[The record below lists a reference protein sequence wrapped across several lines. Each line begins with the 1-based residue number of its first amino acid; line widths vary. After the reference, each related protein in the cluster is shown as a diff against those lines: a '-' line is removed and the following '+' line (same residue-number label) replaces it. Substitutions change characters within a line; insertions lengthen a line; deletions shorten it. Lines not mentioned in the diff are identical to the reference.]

1 MKKVTKHASK
11 RIRERVKVRN
21 SKYSFRLARIKG
33 NYNYQYDGDFRK
45 FLDYIAYKNKNRIT
59 VYNNY
64 IYIIKN
70 NKLITVLQVP
80 EKYKNL
86 KPIYSK

>member
-11 RIRERVKVRN
+11 RIRERLNVRN
-21 SKYSFRLARIKG
+21 SKYNFRLARIKG
-33 NYNYQYDGDFRK
+33 SYNYQYDGDFRK
-45 FLDYIAYKNKNRIT
+45 FLDYIAY
-59 VYNNY
+59 
-64 IYIIKN
+64 KN

>member
-11 RIRERVKVRN
+11 RIRERLNVRN
-21 SKYSFRLARIKG
+21 SKYNFRLARIKG
-33 NYNYQYDGDFRK
+33 SYNYQYDGDFRK
-45 FLDYIAYKNKNRIT
+45 FLDYMAY
-59 VYNNY
+59 
-64 IYIIKN
+64 KN